1 VAKVAT
7 TIRLDRDVV
16 EHFRASGRDY
26 EAKVNKALRDVMRRE
41 RSGRP
46 GGREST

>member
-1 VAKVAT
+1 VVKVAT